1 MYLQTQS
8 IYNGQRS
15 IYNYNGEKNVK
26 SARIVH
32 YLISCICV
40 CFYMCICV
48 FVHLCICVHDPPPEL
63 PTVGQH
69 SIGFTTP
76 RNPSTAFNRA
86 AAANFICHMSFGATT
101 YYWGEPP
108 SFRFSSAWQPASNSL
123 VKPLYQLVYLAWL
136 ALTECEG

>member
-1 MYLQTQS
+1 M
-8 IYNGQRS
+8 
-15 IYNYNGEKNVK
+15 
-26 SARIVH
+26 
-32 YLISCICV
+32 
-40 CFYMCICV
+40 
-48 FVHLCICVHDPPPEL
+48 CICVHDPPPEL

-101 YYWGEPP
+101 YYWGATIIQVQ
-108 SFRFSSAWQPASNSL
+108 FSLAACASNSL

-136 ALTECEG
+136 ALTEYEG